1 MQKNFTLFL
10 TLVFTLINVLAQ
22 DHSEELNY
30 FYEKYPNEN
39 IVITNHLEEI
49 DISKSKDGLQVTI
62 KYNEEKLYLQ
72 DNANLYSEEKIS
84 GSSFH
89 QVSEV
94 KASSLIFNGKNYKE
108 QKISQFNEKD
118 KLDNAI
124 FHDDVKEISFY
135 YPNLNKGSKSTLSY
149 TTNITDPRFLTSFFF
164 QEYHPINEVTYRM
177 TVDKDINIGFKEFN
191 TSNFKIEYTVEE
203 KKNKKIYTW
212 KSTFVPKTEHE
223 SNAPSF
229 FHSIPHITPY
239 IESYSENGKTI
250 PILGSTKKLY
260 DWYYSL
266 TKDFYE
272 KNDTIPE
279 IKNLVDSLIT
289 GKDSDEEKLKTIYY
303 WVQENI
309 KYVAFESG
317 LGGFVPR
324 PASMVYNKRFG
335 DCKDNSSLLKEMLEY
350 AGLNTYLTWV
360 GTRRLPYS
368 YSQISTPVVDN
379 HMINTCIIDTN
390 FYYLDATGKYATI
403 DMIASFIQDKEVL
416 IGIDVDSFIV
426 KKLPITPAEKNFFKD
441 SVYLE
446 LNNLDL
452 IGKGKYS
459 VDGYPKIKIFNYAE
473 TLKDDNL
480 KKFYTANL
488 IKGNNKFIIDSFVE
502 SNKFDYDNP
511 FKLSYD
517 FSVSNYATLTNNHL
531 YINLNLHKDIIPE
544 KIKKDR
550 IHPVEQ
556 DYCYLKTFYYK
567 LKIPDQYEVEYLPE
581 NVTIDNENFAFNL
594 SYKIEEDYIVYETT
608 FQEKNL
614 IIENNMFSDWNK
626 FIQKI
631 QSASKEVI
639 VLKLK

>member
-1 MQKNFTLFL
+1 MKKHYTLLL
-10 TLVFTLINVLAQ
+10 TLVFSLITIIAQ
-22 DHSEELNY
+22 DHSEELN
-30 FYEKYPNEN
+30 FFHEKYPNEN
-39 IVITNHLEEI
+39 LVIISHVEEI
-49 DISKSKDGLQVTI
+49 DISKSKNGLQITI
-62 KYNEEKLYLQ
+62 KFNEEKLYLQ
-72 DNANLYSEEKIS
+72 DNANLFSEEKIS

-89 QVSEV
+89 KLSEI

-108 QKISQFNEKD
+108 QKINNFNEKD

-135 YPNLNKGSKSTLSY
+135 YPNLNKGSKSNLSY
-149 TTNITDPRFLTSFFF
+149 TTSITDPRFLTSFFF
-164 QEYHPINEVTYRM
+164 QEYYPINEVTYKM

-191 TSNFKIEYTVEE
+191 TDNFKIEHTVEE

-212 KSTFVPKTEHE
+212 KSTHVPKTESE

-239 IESYSENGKTI
+239 IESYSENGQTI

-279 IKNLVDSLIT
+279 IKSLIDSLIA
-289 GKDSDEEKLKTIYY
+289 DINSDEEKLKVIYY

-317 LGGFVPR
+317 LGGFIPR
-324 PASMVYNKRFG
+324 SASSVYNKRFG
-335 DCKDNSSLLKEMLEY
+335 DCKDNSSILKEMLEY

-379 HMINTCIIDTN
+379 HMINTCIIDSN

-426 KKLPITPAEKNFFKD
+426 KKLPITNAERNYFND
-441 SVYLE
+441 TVALE

-452 IGKGKYS
+452 VGNGKYT
-459 VDGYPKIKIFNYAE
+459 VNGYPKIKIFNHLE
-473 TLKDDNL
+473 TLKDDNI
-480 KKFYTANL
+480 KKFYTINL
-488 IKGNNKFIIDSFVE
+488 TKGNNKFIINSFVE
-502 SNKFDYDNP
+502 TNKFDYDKP
-511 FKLSYD
+511 FELSYD
-517 FSVSNYATLTNNHL
+517 FSVASYATLTDNHL
-531 YINLNLHKDIIPE
+531 YINLNLHKDFIP
-544 KIKKDR
+544 KTIKKDR
-550 IHPVEQ
+550 THAIEQ
-556 DYCYLKTFYYK
+556 DYCYKKSYYYK
-567 LKIPDQYEVEYLPE
+567 LKIPEQYEVEYIPE
-581 NVTIDNENFAFNL
+581 NVHVNTKDFSFNL
-594 SYKIEEDYIVYETT
+594 TYKVEGEYIIYESSFKEESLLI
-608 FQEKNL
+608 EKNQFL
-614 IIENNMFSDWNK
+614 KWNK
-626 FIQKI
+626 FIQQV
-631 QSASKEVI
+631 QSASKEVV
-639 VLKLK
+639 VLKHK

>member
-1 MQKNFTLFL
+1 MQKHYILIL
-10 TLVFTLINVLAQ
+10 TLVFSLINIIAQ
-22 DHSEELNY
+22 DHSEELTY
-30 FYEKYPNEN
+30 FYEKYPGEN
-39 IVITNHLEEI
+39 IVITSHIEEI
-49 DISKSKDGLQVTI
+49 DISKSKDGLQITI

-89 QVSEV
+89 QISDI

-108 QKISQFNEKD
+108 QKISNFNEKD

-124 FHDDVKEISFY
+124 FHDDVKEVSFY
-135 YPNLNKGSKSTLSY
+135 YPNLNKGSKSSLSY
-149 TTNITDPRFLTSFFF
+149 TTNITNPRFLTSFFF

-191 TSNFKIEYTVEE
+191 TQDFEIEHTVEE

-212 KSTFVPKTEHE
+212 KSTHVPKTENE

-229 FHSIPHITPY
+229 YYSIPHITPY
-239 IESYSENGKTI
+239 IESYSENDQLI

-260 DWYYSL
+260 NWYYSL

-272 KNDTIPE
+272 KKDTVPE
-279 IKNLVDSLIT
+279 IKNLVDSLIAD
-289 GKDSDEEKLKTIYY
+289 KNSDEEKLKAIYY

-324 PASMVYNKRFG
+324 PASLVYNKRFG

-368 YSQISTPVVDN
+368 YSQISTPIVDN

-426 KKLPITPAEKNFFKD
+426 KKLPITTAEKNFFND
-441 SVYLE
+441 SVSLE

-452 IGKGKYS
+452 IGKGKYM
-459 VDGYPKIKIFNYAE
+459 VNGYPKIRIFNHLE
-473 TLKDDNL
+473 TLKDDNV
-480 KKFYTANL
+480 KKFYTINL
-488 IKGNNKFIIDSFVE
+488 TKGNNKFIIDSFVE
-502 SNKFDYDNP
+502 TNKFDYDNP

-517 FSVSNYATLTNNHL
+517 FSVSNYATVTDNHL
-531 YINLNLHKDIIPE
+531 YINLNLHKDFIPE
-544 KIKKDR
+544 TIKKDR
-550 IHPVEQ
+550 TRALEQ
-556 DYCYLKTFYYK
+556 DYCYKKSYYYK
-567 LKIPDQYEVEYLPE
+567 FKIPEQYEVEFIPK
-581 NVTIDNENFAFNL
+581 NVDINTKDFSFNL
-594 SYKIEEDYIVYETT
+594 TYTIEGDYIIYAVSFLEENLLI
-608 FQEKNL
+608 EKNQ
-614 IIENNMFSDWNK
+614 FSTWNK
-626 FIQKI
+626 FIQKV
-631 QSASKEVI
+631 QSASKEVV
-639 VLKLK
+639 VLKHK